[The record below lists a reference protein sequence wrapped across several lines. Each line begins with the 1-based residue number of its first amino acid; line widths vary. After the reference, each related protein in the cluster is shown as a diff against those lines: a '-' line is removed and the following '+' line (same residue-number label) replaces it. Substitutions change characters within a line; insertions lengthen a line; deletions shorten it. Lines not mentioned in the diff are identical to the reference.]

1 MYINLKSLK
10 EDVSKRLRGSDDAF
24 NELMHFLK
32 YKLNLD
38 TSKLYMNEN
47 IQVNSFVNNQI
58 ESFFKLKKDNIPN
71 DYIIG
76 TSSFYGREFF
86 VDNRV
91 LIPRSETELI
101 VNYFIEENISGNK
114 VILDAG
120 TGSGCIGISLA
131 HIDNNFDIFI
141 SDKFSDPL
149 SVAANNIKNHK
160 CQNITPIQ
168 MSWGS
173 AIRENSLNYIVCN
186 PPYIKKHDPHLNDL
200 KHEPISAL
208 ISRKNG
214 LNDIDLICRDAYIIL
229 KDGGKIIMEHGYD
242 QVDEVNNIFCKN
254 LLKPENTIIDY
265 QGHVRISIASK

>member
-38 TSKLYMNEN
+38 TTKLYMNESV
-47 IQVNSFVNNQI
+47 QVDSFVNNQI

-91 LIPRSETELI
+91 LIPRPETELI

-149 SVAANNIKNHK
+149 SVAASNIKKHK
-160 CQNITPIQ
+160 CHNINPIR

-173 AIRENSLNYIVCN
+173 AIKENSLNYIVCN

-208 ISRKNG
+208 ISEKNG
-214 LNDIDLICRDAYIIL
+214 LNDIDLICRDAYLIL

-242 QVDEVNNIFCKN
+242 QADEVNNIFCN
-254 LLKPENTIIDY
+254 NSLKPENTIIDY
-265 QGHVRISIASK
+265 QGHERISIASK

>member
-1 MYINLKSLK
+1 LYINLKSLK